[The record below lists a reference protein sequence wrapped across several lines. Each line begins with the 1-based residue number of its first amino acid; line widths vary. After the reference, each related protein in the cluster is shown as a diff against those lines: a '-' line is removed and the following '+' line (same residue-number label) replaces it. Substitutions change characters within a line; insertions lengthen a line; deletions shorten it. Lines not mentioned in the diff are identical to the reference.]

1 MGTTR
6 IYVTEE
12 RGRSRDDR
20 RLLAGEGRCKGGLAV
35 GPTGGVQV
43 AAADMSAQHWADSNG
58 PWYAVI
64 VTSDPAAMD
73 N

>member
-6 IYVTEE
+6 IYVSKNADEAATTAGYWQAKPEIKAV
-12 RGRSRDDR
+12 
-20 RLLAGEGRCKGGLAV
+20 LAI
-35 GPTGGVQV
+35 GPTDGIQV

-58 PWYAVI
+58 PWYAII

-73 N
+73 G